1 MAKGELKPASKP
13 GSRRGSLNP
22 DSKDEG
28 NSEWS
33 WDRDSTP
40 LNARG
45 EGPAKFADKPCDKWS
60 GSEKE
65 TIYCMLEVWGDPVPE
80 VQWFKGFKDL
90 SMEGGRFK
98 IWTDGAT
105 NQAVLGVEGLK
116 QEDEG
121 AYRCV
126 LDNGNGEVEHEFSI
140 YVTVEGGMDFRAML
154 MKRKKPAKKV
164 VEKFEWIEEPVDKKI
179 KQGSLDE
186 VTFSAKLS
194 HKGKKAKWYLRNQE
208 CYKGKKFSFV
218 VDEDLFT
225 LIIKNPE
232 VADSGRY
239 TCVVRECNDLTCKVY
254 LEVEPPD
261 PEYGFDKKMEIKKHG
276 VTKKKVKMRCKIDNP
291 EARVKWYK
299 DGVEIKP
306 SDAHFLMEQKEDGEV
321 SLTIR
326 ECELED
332 AGRYTCKIEEFGKP
346 GEDECTCDLTVGEFP
361 HKFTNGLTGKDCV
374 EDDKCEFKI
383 EVEEDDAEVKWFKD
397 GVEIIP
403 DGKRVVIVKEGKKR
417 KLVINGVKMEDAGQ
431 ITAKTNADESTAPL
445 NVKVNNQF
453 VKGMR
458 EFKQCVEREQI
469 IFNVQVKDVNA
480 PVEFCIN
487 GEPVDTSD
495 GRIETKD
502 LGEGKHQLIINK
514 AQMGDMGTVSCKTPS
529 NRGDEIIESKSA
541 FTVIKGEDAPKIG
554 DVGPVTG
561 TAKKQCNMTIPY
573 TVEGERQSDMEI
585 LVEKDGKLLKIGK
598 DVQLTVHDDRV
609 QLDVINPKR
618 EKSGVYKVIMKNAQ
632 GQDEKLINVNI
643 MDVPTP
649 PLSVFVDNVYQDNC
663 IVHWSPPKDDGGT
676 EIKKY
681 IVEQLDNT
689 TGNGNWTEC
698 AQTPSGKERQI
709 KVEHLTP
716 MHKYRFRV
724 RAANKIGPSD
734 PTEMTGPDIL
744 AKDPWDEPDPC
755 GQPNCI
761 DWGPDFAELTWAPP
775 EWDGGAPIT
784 HYVIEMKEKNMGQ
797 WVEGKTLTVQEVQ
810 QMGNLIKGK
819 QDGLIEGC
827 EYQFRV
833 RAVNKGGPSKP
844 SPPSLPMIA
853 KTRFLPP
860 HIIGDGMH
868 DITLKKGRP
877 IRYDLWFGGEPA
889 PSVEWIREG
898 RTLANDDATSIELYC
913 KNSVYTER
921 NTVLSIPKADRDR
934 DTGLYTIRLTCEAG
948 TFEASGYVNV
958 LDVPL
963 KPRNLNPDEVRAE
976 HVKLSWDPP
985 LDDGGTPITGYLV
998 RYMDIDSGEW
1008 ATACTSTSCNATA
1021 KGLKPGHLYQFEVS
1035 AINKEGQ
1042 SEPLLTTDP
1051 ILAENPYRP
1060 PSAPGEPKIVDFDN
1074 KSVTLRWAKPKDTG
1088 GRPISHYII
1097 QKKDKFGGWFDALI
1111 TDDDNCT
1118 ATIEELEARVPG
1130 LSEGKWYQFRVIAV
1144 NKAGESDPSPHTRP
1158 HLCRHKNL
1166 SPSIDKGQAGSKTV
1180 KTNRTAIWQ
1189 IKCRGE
1195 PPPEFTW
1202 THPHLGELS
1211 SNEEFSVLREEY
1223 QGGSTTTLVI
1233 HHAKNSDA
1241 GTYTLTATNRNGSE
1255 KVDLDLIV
1263 LDTLPECDCLLF
1275 QKLEKHCSCPL
1286 SYTGPDEVLRR
1297 LMDMQTSDGYY

>member
-22 DSKDEG
+22 DSKDDG
-28 NSEWS
+28 GAEWN
-33 WDRDSTP
+33 WDKESTP
-40 LNARG
+40 LQARG
-45 EGPAKFADKPCDKWS
+45 KEPKFADKPCDKWS

-65 TIYCMLEVWGDPVPE
+65 TIYCMLEVWGDPAPTVE
-80 VQWFKGFKDL
+80 FYKGFKDL

-98 IWTDGAT
+98 MWTDGAT
-105 NQAVLGVEGLK
+105 NQAILGIEGLK

-126 LDNGNGEVEHEFSI
+126 LNGEIEHEFSV

-164 VEKFEWIEEPVDKKI
+164 VEKFEWIEEPVDRNI
-179 KQGSLDE
+179 KQGTCDE
-186 VTFSAKLS
+186 VSFSCKLS

-208 CYKGKKFSFV
+208 CYKGKKFSMTI
-218 VDEDLFT
+218 DEDLFVLT
-225 LIIKNPE
+225 IKNPE
-232 VADSGRY
+232 VSDSGRY
-239 TCVVRECNDLTCKVY
+239 QCVVRECNDLTCKAY

-261 PEYGFDKKMEIKKHG
+261 PEYGFEKKMELKKHG
-276 VTKKKVKMRCKIDNP
+276 QTKKKVKMRCKIDNP
-291 EARVKWYK
+291 DARVRWFK

-306 SDAHFLMEQKEDGEV
+306 SDTRFLMENNNGDVG
-321 SLTIR
+321 LTIK
-326 ECELED
+326 ECELTD

-346 GEDECTCDLTVGEFP
+346 GEDECTCDLTVGEYP
-361 HKFTNGLTGKDCV
+361 YKFSSQLTGKDCV
-374 EDDKCEFKI
+374 EDDKVEFKI

-397 GVEIIP
+397 GVEIVP
-403 DGKRVVIVKEGKKR
+403 DGKRVMIVKEGKKR
-417 KLVINGVKMEDAGQ
+417 KLVINGVKMEDAGN
-431 ITAKTNADESTAPL
+431 ITVKTNADESTAPL
-445 NVKVNNQF
+445 NVKVNNNF

-458 EFKQCVEREQI
+458 EFKQCVERDQI
-469 IFNVQVKDVNA
+469 IFNVQVKDPNS
-480 PVEFCIN
+480 PVDFFIN
-487 GEPVDTSD
+487 GEPVVAD
-495 GRIETKD
+495 GTRVEVKD

-514 AQMGDMGTVSCKTPS
+514 AQMGDMGTVSAKTPS
-529 NRGDEIIESKSA
+529 NRGDEILESKSA
-541 FTVIKGEDAPKIG
+541 FTVIKGEEAPKIG
-554 DVGPVTG
+554 DVVPNPVTG
-561 TAKKQCNMTIPY
+561 VAKKQCNMTIPY
-573 TVEGERQSDMEI
+573 SVEGEKQSDVEI

-598 DVQLTVHDDRV
+598 DIQLTVHGDRV

-698 AQTPSGKERQI
+698 AQTKSGGERQI
-709 KVEHLTP
+709 RVDHLIP
-716 MHKYRFRV
+716 MHRYRFRV
-724 RAANKIGPSD
+724 RAANKIGPSE

-744 AKDPWDEPDPC
+744 AKDPWDAPDPC
-755 GQPNCI
+755 GQPKCI

-775 EWDGGAPIT
+775 EFDGGAPIT
-784 HYVIEMKEKNMGQ
+784 HYVVEMKEKNMGQ
-797 WVEGKTLTVQEVQ
+797 WVEGKTFTVDEVQ

-819 QDGLIEGC
+819 QEGLIEGC

-860 HIIGDGMH
+860 HLIGDGMH

-889 PSVEWIREG
+889 PSVEWIRDG
-898 RTLANDDATSIELYC
+898 RTLANDEATSIELYC
-913 KNSVYTER
+913 KNTIYTER
-921 NTVLSIPKADRDR
+921 NTVLNIPKADRDR

-985 LDDGGTPITGYLV
+985 ADDGGTPITGYIV

-1008 ATACTSTSCNATA
+1008 ATACTTTSCGATA

-1035 AINKEGQ
+1035 AVNKEGQ
-1042 SEPLLTTDP
+1042 SEPVLTTDP

-1060 PSAPGEPKIVDFDN
+1060 PGPPGEPKIVDFDN
-1074 KSVTLRWAKPKDTG
+1074 KSVTLRWSKPKDTG

-1111 TDDDNCT
+1111 TDDDNCV

-1166 SPSIDKGQAGSKTV
+1166 APSIDKGQAGSKTV
-1180 KTNRTAIWQ
+1180 RTNRTSIWQ

-1195 PPPEFTW
+1195 PPPTFIW
-1202 THPHLGELS
+1202 THPQHGDLK
-1211 SNEEFSVLREEY
+1211 SNSEDYTILHEEY

-1241 GTYTLTATNRNGSE
+1241 GTYSLTAENRNGKE

-1263 LDTLPECDCLLF
+1263 LDTLPECDCDMF
-1275 QKLEKHCSCPL
+1275 KSADKRCTCSH
-1286 SYTGPDEVLRR
+1286 SYTGPDEGLKR
-1297 LMDMQTSDGYY
+1297 LIETQLSDSFYY